1 MDCRLLARDE
11 KHSRGIRGEPRYSLS
26 PDASL
31 APDTPSS
38 NRIYP
43 SYSRGNWRANLS
55 SSRILIWN
63 GYEKYISASSVF
75 FRKTKRDSFVSR
87 NIPLR
92 AKETCRKYCPII
104 TVLYSGSLVVISV
117 VILFAR
123 LIIELF
129 YLLSILKFK
138 YQQFARRVDYYSS
151 NYDRTIPL
159 VIVVR
164 YSLRSI
170 LTIFFYSIIPT
181 SFHSSIVVSFYNNS
195 LRYFILL
202 LLLSY
207 TTRLTII
214 GSCSLSGRPYLLYYF
229 FSIIFVRSWWI

>member
-63 GYEKYISASSVF
+63 V
-75 FRKTKRDSFVSR
+75 RKIYLCFLCFLSKNETPVSR

-92 AKETCRKYCPII
+92 AKETRRKYCPII
-104 TVLYSGSLVVISV
+104 TVLYIGSLVVISV

-229 FSIIFVRSWWI
+229 FSIIFVRP